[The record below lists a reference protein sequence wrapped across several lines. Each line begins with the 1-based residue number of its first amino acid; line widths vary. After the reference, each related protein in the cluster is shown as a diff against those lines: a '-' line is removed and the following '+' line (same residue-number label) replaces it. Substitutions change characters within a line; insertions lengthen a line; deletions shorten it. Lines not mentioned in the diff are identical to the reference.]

1 MSTKQ
6 TLILSLAAGLTGGIF
21 SRYLAP
27 EMVHA
32 QTQTFAPKEISAQSF
47 ALLDAKGNRLAALT
61 ISPTGGLAIALPYQG
76 QTAFMDPLF
85 ALEENARLKRNAMRN
100 VNPK

>member
-1 MSTKQ
+1 MGTKQ

-32 QTQTFAPKEISAQSF
+32 QTQTPAPKEISAQSF
-47 ALLDAKGNRLAALT
+47 ALLDANGNRFGALT
-61 ISPTGGLAIALPYQG
+61 VSPTGRWAIALTYQG
-76 QTAFMDPLF
+76 KTVFMDPLF
-85 ALEENARLKRNAMRN
+85 ALGQNARPKNARLN

>member
-1 MSTKQ
+1 MSAKQ

-27 EMVHA
+27 ELVHA
-32 QTQTFAPKEISAQSF
+32 QTQTPAPKEISAQSF
-47 ALLDAKGNRLAALT
+47 ALLDANGNRVGALT
-61 ISPTGGLAIALPYQG
+61 VSNGRWAIASTYQG
-76 QTAFMDPLF
+76 QTVFIDPLF
-85 ALEENARLKRNAMRN
+85 ALEQNARPKRNARRN

>member
-1 MSTKQ
+1 MSTRQ

-32 QTQTFAPKEISAQSF
+32 QTQTPAPNEISAQSF
-47 ALLDAKGNRLAALT
+47 ALLDANGNRLGALT
-61 ISPTGGLAIALPYQG
+61 VSPMGRLAITLTYQG
-76 QTAFMDPLF
+76 KTVFMDPLY
-85 ALEENARLKRNAMRN
+85 AMERNARRN
-100 VNPK
+100 VDSK

>member
-1 MSTKQ
+1 MSAKQ
-6 TLILSLAAGLTGGIF
+6 TLILSLAAGLMGGIF
-21 SRYLAP
+21 SRYLGP

-32 QTQTFAPKEISAQSF
+32 QSQTPAPKEISAQSF
-47 ALLDAKGNRLAALT
+47 ALLDANGNRLGALT
-61 ISPTGGLAIALPYQG
+61 VSPTGGLTIVLPYRG

-85 ALEENARLKRNAMRN
+85 ALEENARLKNARRN